1 VRARIAAFV
10 SLVLAVTALVGI
22 AFLIALVYHLT
33 GANWQRAILIVF
45 LIGGAG
51 LVAFAVL
58 THGAEQKGASMFDFA
73 LERVY
78 RVPPDERMKLN
89 PTGVLVVAGIVLAA
103 IGLVVDAV
111 AR

>member
-1 VRARIAAFV
+1 VRARIAAFL
-10 SLVLAVTALVGI
+10 SLVIAVTAVLGV

-33 GANWQRAILIVF
+33 GADWRRAILIIF

-51 LVAFAVL
+51 LVAFALL
-58 THGAEQKGASMFDFA
+58 THGAEQKGAAMFDFA
-73 LERVY
+73 LDWVY
-78 RVPPDERMKLN
+78 WVPPDERMTLN
-89 PTGVLVVAGIVLAA
+89 PTGVLVIAGIVMAA